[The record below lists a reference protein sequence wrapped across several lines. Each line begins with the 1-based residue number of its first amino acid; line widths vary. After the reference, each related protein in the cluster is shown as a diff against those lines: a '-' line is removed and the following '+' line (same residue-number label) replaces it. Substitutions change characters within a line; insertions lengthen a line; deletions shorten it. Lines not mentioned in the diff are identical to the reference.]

1 VKRAGRLLRR
11 ALRRLGAPGV
21 AAIGVL
27 AACAAM
33 LASTQLPLQARIA
46 AESAAL
52 AGRAAS
58 PGGDAG
64 SERGG
69 APLTPEAGLDA
80 FYRFFATGVGAEQQL
95 ERLFALAR
103 RHQLELLQGTYRYN
117 RVQGEKL
124 ARYEVTLPVKG
135 TYAQIR
141 RFLAAA
147 LNDIPVASLD
157 RIAFERKRAADS
169 QVEAAIRFTLFVEPP
184 AAAREAR

>member
-1 VKRAGRLLRR
+1 MKRAGRLLRR
-11 ALRRLGAPGV
+11 ALRRLGAPGI
-21 AAIGVL
+21 AGIGVL

-33 LASTQLPLQARIA
+33 LVSTQLPLQARIA
-46 AESAAL
+46 TERAAL
-52 AGRAAS
+52 EGRAA
-58 PGGDAG
+58 GR
-64 SERGG
+64 ERGG
-69 APLTPEAGLDA
+69 APLSPEAGLEA

-117 RVQGEKL
+117 RGQGEKL

-147 LNDIPVASLD
+147 LNEIPVASLD

-169 QVEAAIRFTLFVEPP
+169 QVEAAIRFTLFVEQPG
-184 AAAREAR
+184 AAREAR

>member
-1 VKRAGRLLRR
+1 VIDAGRVLRR

-21 AAIGVL
+21 AGIGVL

-33 LASTQLPLQARIA
+33 VVSAQQPLEARIA
-46 AESAAL
+46 A
-52 AGRAAS
+52 GRAALES
-58 PGGDAG
+58 RDARPGG
-64 SERGG
+64 GG
-69 APLTPEAGLDA
+69 APLTPEAGLEA

-103 RHQLELLQGTYRYN
+103 RHQLQLLQGSYRYN
-117 RVQGEKL
+117 QSPGEKL

-135 TYAQIR
+135 SYAQIR

-147 LNDIPVASLD
+147 LNDIPVAALD

-169 QVEAAIRFTLFVEPP
+169 QVEAAIRFTLFIDP
-184 AAAREAR
+184 AGPK

>member
-1 VKRAGRLLRR
+1 VIDAARL
-11 ALRRLGAPGV
+11 LRRLGAPGI
-21 AAIGVL
+21 AGIGVL

-33 LASTQLPLQARIA
+33 YASALRPLEARVA
-46 AESAAL
+46 AERAAL
-52 AGRAAS
+52 AQGAART
-58 PGGDAG
+58 AA
-64 SERGG
+64 GG
-69 APLTPEAGLDA
+69 AQALTPEAGLAA
-80 FYRFFATGVGAEQQL
+80 FYNYFATGVGAEQQL

-117 RVQGEKL
+117 RAPGERL

-147 LNDIPVASLD
+147 LNDVPVASLD

-169 QVEAAIRFTLFVEPP
+169 QVEASIRFTLFLEE
-184 AAAREAR
+184 RSK